1 MAELIKE
8 FDELS
13 WAKKLLVA
21 IIAPLAWN
29 LYRLAKSIDKK
40 SVVGIILAAIFAL
53 PLSIPVSIFDIVFIM
68 IKKNI
73 WWID

>member
-1 MAELIKE
+1 MVELIKE

-21 IIAPLAWN
+21 VIAPLVWN
-29 LYRLAKSIDKK
+29 LYRLAKSIEKK
-40 SVVGIILAAIFAL
+40 NVLGIILAAIFAL
-53 PLSIPVSIFDIVFIM
+53 PLSVPVMIFDIVFIM
-68 IKKNI
+68 IKKNV

>member
-13 WAKKLLVA
+13 WAKKLILA
-21 IIAPLAWN
+21 TLAPTAWN

-40 SVVGIILAAIFAL
+40 SVGGIILAAIFAL
-53 PLSIPVSIFDIVFIM
+53 PLCMPVMIFDIVFIM